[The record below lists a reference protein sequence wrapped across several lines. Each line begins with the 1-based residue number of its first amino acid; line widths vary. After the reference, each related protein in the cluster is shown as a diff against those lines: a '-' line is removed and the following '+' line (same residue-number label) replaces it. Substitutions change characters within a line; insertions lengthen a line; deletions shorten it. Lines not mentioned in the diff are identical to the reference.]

1 MRSVPFATHAM
12 HRSSAFST
20 LARSLAPLALALA
33 SACAGATPSANP
45 APVAARSS
53 TGAQPATSPLVQSTW
68 PVRTREH
75 LDVWLHSYALIT
87 QDTTL
92 VPYFRRG
99 YRDRIAPVRR
109 QHGVSTLI
117 DANRDRLLARIAIQP
132 SLATSGQF
140 LPLYFSSW
148 EQMRQMIDLF
158 VRNGGN
164 PGASNDPTM
173 RSYFAILGRA
183 FESAPDREWLR
194 LFTESVDDESRR
206 FYHDYW
212 TTESHSHATVVSHV
226 DSLWQ
231 RQWRPA
237 LQRFLNNTQQQN
249 GELYLSMP
257 LGGEGRTVQFGKAD
271 NAVAGPMPDALSE
284 SESVLYV
291 MAHEV
296 SGSIA
301 SAAIT
306 DNTTPADQR
315 AGVTSRY
322 EQAAA
327 VRAGA
332 LLLEKTIPAAVP
344 GYMRYYLQ
352 AAGRNAPTDPRA
364 AFTAAFVIPD
374 SVRDAMVRQFDVILG
389 GI

>member
-1 MRSVPFATHAM
+1 MHAIPPI
-12 HRSSAFST
+12 HRVTRA
-20 LARSLAPLALALA
+20 AIVALALCTG
-33 SACAGATPSANP
+33 CAGATPSSSPSPNP
-45 APVAARSS
+45 PVGSGAPSA
-53 TGAQPATSPLVQSTW
+53 GASPLVQSTW
-68 PVRTREH
+68 PVRAREH
-75 LDVWLHSYALIT
+75 LDLWLHSYALVT
-87 QDTTL
+87 DDTTL

-99 YRDRIAPVRR
+99 YRDRINSVRR
-109 QHGVSTLI
+109 QRSASSQL
-117 DANRDRLLARIAIQP
+117 DANRSQLRARIDLQP

-140 LPLYFSSW
+140 LPLYFESW
-148 EQMRQMIDLF
+148 DQMRQVIDLF
-158 VRNGGN
+158 VGSGGN
-164 PGASNDPTM
+164 PGATNDPNLRT
-173 RSYFAILGRA
+173 YFAILGSA
-183 FESAPDREWLR
+183 FQSAADREWLR
-194 LFTESVDDESRR
+194 TFVGSVDDENRR

-212 TTESHSHATVVSHV
+212 TSESNSRRFVTGHV

-257 LGGEGRTVQFGKAD
+257 LGGEGRTVHFGKQQ
-271 NAVAGPMPDALSE
+271 NAVAGPMPDALGD

-291 MAHEV
+291 VAHEIT
-296 SGSIA
+296 GAAA
-301 SAAIT
+301 SAAIE
-306 DNTTPADQR
+306 DNTTPADRR

-332 LLLEKTIPAAVP
+332 LLLEKTIPTAVP

-352 AAGRNAPTDPRA
+352 AAGRTAPTDPRS
-364 AFTAAFVIPD
+364 AFMSVFSLPD
-374 SVRDAMVRQFDVILG
+374 AVRDALTRQFDAILG